1 MSGNGAGQKRLDE
14 VTPTEHGPEARVIPV
29 LADGDIVEARKAAR
43 ALATLVGFGGVDVV
57 MIATAVSEVTR
68 NIIEHAKTGELVLT
82 AVERS
87 SQRGL
92 EVVARD
98 RGPGIADVPQAME
111 DGFSTSKGLGLGLPG
126 SRRLM
131 DEFEVDS

>member
-1 MSGNGAGQKRLDE
+1 M
-14 VTPTEHGPEARVIPV
+14 IPV

-131 DEFEVDS
+131 DEFEVDSRPGVGTTITMRKWLK